1 MKQVVRKLTQMIPML
16 ALSLLVL
23 GSMPSAADAIS
34 VDWTG
39 PNEDFRSATI
49 AVTPFTADS
58 LDSIT
63 DNIGNF
69 ARWRGDAGSSRTIRL
84 DVRVDGSFITLAT
97 SAPVA
102 SGQSFLFSSIM
113 TPIAFS
119 SGLIDQIRVAS
130 SNPTMSLSCASQNAC
145 FREFAGLT
153 FNFSDSTSTGPE
165 PGTIFLFGSGLAGL
179 AAWRYKKRTRV

>member
-1 MKQVVRKLTQMIPML
+1 MRKMTQMIPVL
-16 ALSLLVL
+16 ALSLLGL
-23 GSMPSAADAIS
+23 GAMPSSANAIS

-39 PNEDFRSATI
+39 PNEDFPSATI
-49 AVTPFTADS
+49 NVTPFTADS

-69 ARWRGDAGSSRTIRL
+69 ARWRDDVGVYRTIRL
-84 DVRVDGSFITLAT
+84 QVRVDGSFITLAT
-97 SAPVA
+97 SAPVETD
-102 SGQSFLFSSIM
+102 QSFLFSSIV
-113 TPIAFS
+113 TPIVFS
-119 SGLIDQIRVAS
+119 SGLIDQIRVTS
-130 SNPTMSLSCASQNAC
+130 TPVPSVSCASQNDC

-153 FNFSDSTSTGPE
+153 FNFSDSTSTVPE